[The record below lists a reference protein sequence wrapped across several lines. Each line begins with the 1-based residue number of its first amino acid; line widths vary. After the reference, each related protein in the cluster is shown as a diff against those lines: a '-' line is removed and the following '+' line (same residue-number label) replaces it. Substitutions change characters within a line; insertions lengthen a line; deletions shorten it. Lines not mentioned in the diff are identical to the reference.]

1 MTPPMGADP
10 NGSPFVAPPV
20 GSETTGQ
27 QQSPMEKLSQLFK
40 RSQGGEQ
47 TQAMPLRTW
56 ILLAVTVLVTVGW
69 LLWDDSPE
77 PEPEAPQAV
86 AQPTP
91 TPTPGPDPAPPTP
104 PTPTPTTI
112 ADPATNPATNPATPT
127 PDDPTAVAP
136 QPSPTIEAGSV
147 PEEEE
152 DGPTLQRRAA
162 DAYIGGRYGEA
173 LDRYRQLAI
182 RYPDDPAYGS
192 MIRILQQRLTQCVDG
207 VGPGGAPC
215 N

>member
-1 MTPPMGADP
+1 MTSPTGADP
-10 NGSPFVAPPV
+10 HGSPFVAPPV
-20 GSETTGQ
+20 GSETPSQ
-27 QQSPMEKLSQLFK
+27 KQSPFEKISQLFK
-40 RSQGGEQ
+40 KSGGGEQ
-47 TQAMPLRTW
+47 TQAMPVRTW

-77 PEPEAPQAV
+77 PEPEAPPPV
-86 AQPTP
+86 AQPSPATADPSAESPTAADPTAADPTSATADPAIP
-91 TPTPGPDPAPPTP
+91 TPTGT
-104 PTPTPTTI
+104 
-112 ADPATNPATNPATPT
+112 
-127 PDDPTAVAP
+127 DPTQPNVAP
-136 QPSPTIEAGSV
+136 QPSPGVEAGSV
-147 PEEEE
+147 PEEQA

-162 DAYIGGRYGEA
+162 DAFIGGRHGEA
-173 LDRYRQLAI
+173 LDRYRQLAA